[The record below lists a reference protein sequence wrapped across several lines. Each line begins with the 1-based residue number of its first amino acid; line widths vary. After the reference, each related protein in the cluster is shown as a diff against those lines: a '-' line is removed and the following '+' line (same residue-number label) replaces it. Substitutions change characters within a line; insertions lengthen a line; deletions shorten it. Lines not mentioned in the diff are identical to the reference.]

1 MAYRDLRHFIETLE
15 AKEELKRITH
25 PVSPYLEI
33 TEIAD
38 RIMKSNGPALVFENV
53 VGHAHRLGT
62 PNPKSAVMGQPSI
75 HPDADPSQA
84 GGGTSVT
91 EALRSAEGK
100 ET

>member
-15 AKEELKRITH
+15 QKQELKRVTH

-38 RIMKSNGPALVFENV
+38 RIMKSNGPALLFENV

-62 PNPKSAVMGQPSI
+62 PNPKSA
-75 HPDADPSQA
+75 DAVDRPRLCRQA
-84 GGGTSVT
+84 
-91 EALRSAEGK
+91 ALRPLK
-100 ET
+100 PNL